1 MSRTWRLWLGLT
13 ALVVL
18 CAWSVPAGA
27 AYPEKPIEFIIPF
40 GAGDSADIE
49 GRLLAQGMTKA
60 LGKPV
65 VPINKEGAGGALA
78 YTLAKNASPDGY
90 TVMWNSISVLTTTN
104 IGNVPFDHDAFD
116 NIGRVEYQPMPFAVK
131 ANAKWKTFK
140 DFVEDCKK
148 NPNTLK
154 IANAGPGSGTHI
166 AAVALA
172 NATGCKPIHVPVGV
186 KRRNSS
192 VLSGEVDAMIG
203 PLTGIIKLAQAKQIR
218 ILAVPSLKRNPL
230 IPDAPTAKELGYP
243 VVLDL
248 FRGLSVPKGTPA
260 EVKNKLYQAMVTA
273 ANSKAFQDFAKK
285 AGFTIDTMDAKEFD
299 PYLNDMDKL
308 VKDIL
313 KEAGLYRTK
322 KAK

>member
-1 MSRTWRLWLGLT
+1 MSRTCRMWLTL
-13 ALVVL
+13 AAFLAL
-18 CAWSVPAGA
+18 CAWNAPAGA
-27 AYPEKPIEFIIPF
+27 AYPEKNIDFIIPF

-49 GRLLAQGMTKA
+49 GRLLAQEMSKV

-78 YTLAKNASPDGY
+78 YTFVKNAPPDGY

-131 ANAKWKTFK
+131 AGAKWKTFK

-186 KRRNSS
+186 QRRNSS

-203 PLTGIIKLAQAKQIR
+203 PLTGIIKLAQAKQIH
-218 ILAVPSLKRNPL
+218 ILAVPSPKRNPL
-230 IPDAPTAKELGYP
+230 IPDAPTTKDLGYP

-260 EVKNKLYQAMVTA
+260 EVKAKLYQAMVTA

-285 AGFTIDTMDAKEFD
+285 AGFTVDTMDAKEFD
-299 PYLNDMDKL
+299 PYLTDMDQL
-308 VKDIL
+308 VKNIL
-313 KEAGLYRTK
+313 KEAGLYRSK
-322 KAK
+322 QAK

>member
-1 MSRTWRLWLGLT
+1 MSRTCRTWPALW
-13 ALVVL
+13 AAFAL
-18 CAWSVPAGA
+18 CAWSAAAGA
-27 AYPEKPIEFIIPF
+27 AYPEKPIELIVPF
-40 GAGDSADIE
+40 AAGDSADVE
-49 GRLLAQGMTKA
+49 GRLLAQEMTKA

-65 VPINKEGAGGALA
+65 VPVNKEGAGGALA
-78 YTLAKNASPDGY
+78 YTHVKNARPDGY

-131 ANAKWKTFK
+131 ADSRWKTFK
-140 DFVEDCKK
+140 DFVAECKQK
-148 NPNTLK
+148 PNTLK

-186 KRRNSS
+186 KRRNAS
-192 VLSGEVDAMIG
+192 VLSGEVDAMVG

-218 ILAVPSLKRNPL
+218 ILAVPSPRRNPL
-230 IPDAPTAKELGYP
+230 VPDAPTAKDLGYP
-243 VVLDL
+243 VVIDL

-260 EVKNKLYQAMVTA
+260 EVKDRLYKAMVA
-273 ANSKAFQDFAKK
+273 AAKSKAFQDFSKK
-285 AGFTIDTMDAKEFD
+285 AGFTVDVMDEKEFN
-299 PYLNDMDKL
+299 PYLDEMDKL
-308 VKDIL
+308 VKGIL
-313 KEAGLYRTK
+313 KEAGLYRS